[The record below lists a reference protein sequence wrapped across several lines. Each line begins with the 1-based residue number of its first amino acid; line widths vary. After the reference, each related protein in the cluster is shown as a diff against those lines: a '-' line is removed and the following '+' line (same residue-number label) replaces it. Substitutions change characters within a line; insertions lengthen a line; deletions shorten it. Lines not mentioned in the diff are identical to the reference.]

1 MASKKVKFAVADSD
15 AQWQTIKAAFD
26 KFHTLLLRQTADPG
40 SGTNAR
46 IETRRNS
53 GKLFDLPG
61 VPSPPAAFV
70 RDFKTFNAL
79 VREMN
84 AAFKRDV
91 QQMNTPSVVK
101 TNVIYML
108 NRWTDLFSANLED
121 AKRAKVSAKVPGK
134 VPPKASADA
143 LKPAKVPVKGSAKG
157 SVKDAGPSKEAAK
170 RAEATVKGRRMVRNL
185 SALLEGSHDTV
196 VAYLKAREDP
206 NHALLKYIFEKV
218 DADNDDPSKQI
229 IRKAAQTILMEHIR
243 NFGRTPEIIKQ
254 CRKSKVSEDEY
265 RRCVIRKFND
275 VYGFL
280 LDY

>member
-1 MASKKVKFAVADSD
+1 
-15 AQWQTIKAAFD
+15 
-26 KFHTLLLRQTADPG
+26 
-40 SGTNAR
+40 
-46 IETRRNS
+46 
-53 GKLFDLPG
+53 
-61 VPSPPAAFV
+61 
-70 RDFKTFNAL
+70 
-79 VREMN
+79 
-84 AAFKRDV
+84 
-91 QQMNTPSVVK
+91 
-101 TNVIYML
+101 ML

-121 AKRAKVSAKVPGK
+121 AKRAKVPPQVA
-134 VPPKASADA
+134 PKASAAA
-143 LKPAKVPVKGSAKG
+143 LKPARVPAKG